1 MGYTELLQDE
11 HAAAFAPEL
20 RDILGRIHR
29 AARDEHELVTTM
41 LDLSRLESGRLPLDV
56 QEVRVAELL
65 AEIQHDLAPECE
77 RSGLAL

>member
-1 MGYTELLQDE
+1 
-11 HAAAFAPEL
+11 
-20 RDILGRIHR
+20 
-29 AARDEHELVTTM
+29 VTTM